1 MHIRSIVK
9 LKIEEIGITQTWLS
23 NKTGINN
30 IKINRLI
37 HGTGNIYMQ
46 DLLIIMGIFKW
57 DINTSDGKLL
67 FSGSDQKLQNYLIL
81 PSDKESKKYDI
92 YEYLHNKIFS
102 LIVLQLEKLNTKRP
116 QRWLADNSQT
126 SAIKINKFLRGM
138 HKIYAHDFIR
148 IAGALDWQ
156 ITENGLIIANNED
169 ILDNI

>member
-1 MHIRSIVK
+1 MHIRSIIK
-9 LKIEEIGITQTWLS
+9 SKIEETGITQTWLS

-57 DINTSDGKLL
+57 DINTADGKLL

-81 PSDKESKKYDI
+81 PSDKEAKKYDM

-102 LIVLQLEKLNTKRP
+102 LIILQLEKLNTNRP

-156 ITENGLIIANNED
+156 LTENGLIIANNED
-169 ILDNI
+169 IIDNI